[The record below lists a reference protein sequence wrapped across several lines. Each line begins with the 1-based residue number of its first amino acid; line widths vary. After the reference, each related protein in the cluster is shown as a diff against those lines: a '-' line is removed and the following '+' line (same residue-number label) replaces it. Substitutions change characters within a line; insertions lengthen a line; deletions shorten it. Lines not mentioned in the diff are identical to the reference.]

1 MTLYL
6 RLGGRP
12 AVEAA
17 VSSLLERLGDDPVF
31 MTRNQ
36 VALKACPRESLT
48 EFLVFIFAG
57 APTYEGNSLHEAHGG
72 LVVTGAQLDRFI
84 DHLVSIFS
92 NDGRDTRISIET
104 RFVLERVRQY
114 LLSPTELIQA

>member
-6 RLGGRP
+6 KLGGRP

-17 VSSLLERLGDDPVF
+17 VSTLLERLSKDPVF
-31 MTRNQ
+31 TRRQ
-36 VALKACPRESLT
+36 QGALKTCPREGLI

-92 NDGRDTRISIET
+92 DDGKDARISIET
-104 RFVLERVRQY
+104 RLVLERVRQY
-114 LLSPTELIQA
+114 LLSPADLIRA